1 MIIHVFLHHSLTY
14 PITFHTITYTAIN
27 ITITIIML

>member
-1 MIIHVFLHHSLTY
+1 MVLLHHSLTY
-14 PITFHTITYTAIN
+14 PITFHTITYAIIN